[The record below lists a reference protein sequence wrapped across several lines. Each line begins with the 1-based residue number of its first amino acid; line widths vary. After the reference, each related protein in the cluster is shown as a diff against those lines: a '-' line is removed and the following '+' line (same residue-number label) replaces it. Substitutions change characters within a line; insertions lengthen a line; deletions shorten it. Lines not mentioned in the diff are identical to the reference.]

1 MMRRLVPFALA
12 GLLLAAGFASLH
24 QYNATWDEAV
34 GDLFFGQ
41 RYLSFFT
48 SFDTKYLHFME
59 DPYPAGFR
67 SDLRFAPFRRRP
79 WGHYPVASTLA
90 TISSRT
96 ISGPGVPDASD
107 G

>member
-24 QYNATWDEAV
+24 QYNAAWDEAV

-59 DPYPAGFR
+59 DPYLAGFR
-67 SDLRFAPFRRRP
+67 PDLRFAPFRWRP
-79 WGHYPVASTLA
+79 WEHYPVASTLA
-90 TISSRT
+90 TISSQAVA
-96 ISGPGVPDASD
+96 I
-107 G
+107 